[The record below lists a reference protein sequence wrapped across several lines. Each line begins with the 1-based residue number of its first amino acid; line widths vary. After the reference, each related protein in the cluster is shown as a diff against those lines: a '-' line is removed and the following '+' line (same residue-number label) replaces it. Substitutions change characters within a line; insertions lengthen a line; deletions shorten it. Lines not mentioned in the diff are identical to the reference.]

1 MAARA
6 LERWGEQLR
15 EWAIPE
21 DILAAAPESPYG
33 FPTEPFRSRAETAR
47 DRPPTATTVRAL
59 EALPQGGNVLDVG
72 VGAGSTSIPLAG
84 RASRITG
91 VDGSEGMLEAFREV
105 AEAHAA
111 RVDTVLGVWPDVA
124 GNVEAADVVVCG
136 HVLYNVQ
143 DLGPFVLALT
153 NHARRLTVV
162 ELTGS
167 HPLAWMN
174 DLWMRFH
181 GLERPSGPT
190 ADDAEAAVRELGLDP
205 GRESRIVESRTQ
217 PASGFARRADAIAL
231 VRRRLCLGADR
242 DEKLARALGDRLAE
256 RDGLW
261 SAGPERQTLVT
272 MWWSGDAT

>member
-1 MAARA
+1 MAATA

-15 EWAIPE
+15 AWAIPE

-59 EALPQGGNVLDVG
+59 DALPEGGTVLDVG

-84 RASRITG
+84 RASMITG
-91 VDGSEGMLEAFREV
+91 VDGSESMLGAFRGV
-105 AEAHAA
+105 ARAHAV
-111 RVDTVLGVWPDVA
+111 RVDTVLGAWPDVA
-124 GNVEAADVVVCG
+124 GEIEPADVVVCG
-136 HVLYNVQ
+136 HVFYNVQ

-153 NHARRLTVV
+153 DHARRMIVV
-162 ELTGS
+162 ELTDS
-167 HPLAWMN
+167 HPWAWMN

-205 GRESRIVESRTQ
+205 DRVGRVVEARSQ
-217 PASGFARRADAIAL
+217 PASGFERREDAIAL
-231 VRRRLCLGADR
+231 VRRRLCLGAGR
-242 DEKLARALGDRLAE
+242 DEDAARALGDRLTE
-256 RDGLW
+256 RGGLW

-272 MWWSGDAT
+272 MWWNGDAT